1 LLFDRR
7 TIAALGPDRFAVNLG
22 KDERAVIRAVCQDL
36 LSLLV
41 DDDEETPSLR
51 RLFPP
56 AHASDQGID
65 QAFQE
70 MVHDDLL
77 RSRREALAAVA
88 DSADQA
94 ELDRQTL
101 DRWMVGLNSVRLVL
115 GTVLDVSE
123 DELPELDEDDPML
136 PAWAVYDFL
145 GGVVDA
151 AVRALGE
158 TLAD

>member
-1 LLFDRR
+1 LLFRR
-7 TIAALGPDRFAVNLG
+7 PIAALGPDRFAVDLG

-41 DDDEETPSLR
+41 DDEETPSLR

-56 AHASDQGID
+56 AHVSDRGID
-65 QAFQE
+65 EAFQE

-88 DSADQA
+88 DSAEQA

-101 DRWMVGLNSVRLVL
+101 DQWMIGLNGVRLVL

-123 DELPELDEDDPML
+123 DEPPELDDDDPML

-145 GGVVDA
+145 GGLVDA